1 MGKIGGVLIAI
12 ALTFVA
18 FTTLAQN
25 DQHMMGDE
33 DHMMGHGGMTHE
45 DNSGMMNEGEMMHE
59 EGGNKGM
66 MRGEGHDEGMMD
78 DKSGTEDQSDDE

>member
-1 MGKIGGVLIAI
+1 MGKIGGILIAI

-33 DHMMGHGGMTHE
+33 DHMMGQGGMMHE
-45 DNSGMMNEGEMMHE
+45 DNRGMMNEGEMMHE
-59 EGGNKGM
+59 GEAKGM
-66 MRGEGHDEGMMD
+66 MHGEGHDEGMMD
-78 DKSGTEDQSDDE
+78 DKSGAEDQSDDE

>member
-25 DQHMMGDE
+25 DQHMMGNE
-33 DHMMGHGGMTHE
+33 DDMMGQGGMMHE
-45 DNSGMMNEGEMMHE
+45 DNRGVMNEGEMMHE
-59 EGGNKGM
+59 GEGTKGM
-66 MRGEGHDEGMMD
+66 MHGEGHDEGMMD
-78 DKSGTEDQSDDE
+78 DKSGAEDQSDDE